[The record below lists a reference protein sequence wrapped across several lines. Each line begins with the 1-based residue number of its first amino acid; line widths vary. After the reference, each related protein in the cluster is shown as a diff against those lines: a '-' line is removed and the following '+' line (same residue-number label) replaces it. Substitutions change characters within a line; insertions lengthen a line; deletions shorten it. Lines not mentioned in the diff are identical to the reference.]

1 MRLRRFLMTE
11 PTSPPLLD
19 VLADGHAYANAPPAA
34 GHMPTPKTTAAAGRG
49 RIAAGKAASRERVSL
64 RPARRPGARRRQ
76 VVPTNAS
83 LRYWF
88 TACSGTRKERP
99 TRIASS
105 SPESTRR
112 YTVIL
117 ETRIIK
123 ATSATVRNLTSL
135 RGVSL
140 AIELP
145 LPYEAEH
152 LTGFG
157 APVTYVS
164 RVSPAQ
170 KRATPCIASLL
181 LLFGRYD
188 HGGSGKI
195 SVPCR

>member
-1 MRLRRFLMTE
+1 
-11 PTSPPLLD
+11 
-19 VLADGHAYANAPPAA
+19 AA
-34 GHMPTPKTTAAAGRG
+34 
-49 RIAAGKAASRERVSL
+49 
-64 RPARRPGARRRQ
+64 
-76 VVPTNAS
+76 
-83 LRYWF
+83 
-88 TACSGTRKERP
+88 SGTRKERP

-105 SPESTRR
+105 SPECTKR

-117 ETRIIK
+117 DTRMIK

-145 LPYEAEH
+145 LPHEAEH

-170 KRATPCIASLL
+170 KRATTSIVSLL
-181 LLFGRYD
+181 LLFCCYLRNSAG
-188 HGGSGKI
+188 
-195 SVPCR
+195 

>member
-1 MRLRRFLMTE
+1 MTRAVRPGPSLTHPV
-11 PTSPPLLD
+11 PT
-19 VLADGHAYANAPPAA
+19 
-34 GHMPTPKTTAAAGRG
+34 
-49 RIAAGKAASRERVSL
+49 KAA
-64 RPARRPGARRRQ
+64 
-76 VVPTNAS
+76 

-88 TACSGTRKERP
+88 TAASGTRKERP

-105 SPESTRR
+105 SPECTRR
-112 YTVIL
+112 YTVIFD
-117 ETRIIK
+117 TRMIK

-164 RVSPAQ
+164 RVSPPT
-170 KRATPCIASLL
+170 KRATPSIASLL
-181 LLFGRYD
+181 LLFRRIHRASDGEIFAPR
-188 HGGSGKI
+188 
-195 SVPCR
+195 